1 LIADVLWL
9 LAFVLVQVVKVFYAA
24 NSIFA
29 PIYDWTSLNQT
40 CFEEAVKLK
49 VGLRLGKSISIVKIK
64 VLERKLFFTSDTAHM
79 PMEIK
84 LISGCFFQLKINFP
98 SG

>member
-1 LIADVLWL
+1 M
-9 LAFVLVQVVKVFYAA
+9 KR
-24 NSIFA
+24 
-29 PIYDWTSLNQT
+29 
-40 CFEEAVKLK
+40 K

-64 VLERKLFFTSDTAHM
+64 VLERKLFFTSDTAHI